1 LETDDPLWSAI
12 RAAHLRWSPDAAE
25 RFTPNFRWEP
35 LGHEVGTAQPLMQQG
50 VAGAVHTVPT
60 VHTEKHKTEHRT
72 RAEARAAWEERA
84 AILEYEG
91 GLSRCEAEGQAA
103 AELGFTPS

>member
-1 LETDDPLWSAI
+1 MATDDALWNAI
-12 RAAHLRWSPDAAE
+12 RAAQLRWSPDAAE

-35 LGHEVGTAQPLMQQG
+35 FGQEVGTDQPLTQQG

-60 VHTEKHKTEHRT
+60 VHTEKHKTEHCT

-91 GLSRCEAEGQAA
+91 GLSRREAEYQAA
-103 AELGFTPS
+103 AELGFPLC